1 MVHTPISG
9 YRELNADELKL
20 VNQMKEIEERV
31 LRVLDTLVDVDPRW
45 LAIGKTHIEQGFGAV
60 NRSITKPGRVAL
72 PEDERPLQAGDVFA
86 VEAPSNMESP

>member
-45 LAIGKTHIEQGFGAV
+45 LAIGKTHIEQGFGAFK
-60 NRSITKPGRVAL
+60 RETSSLSRRRRTWRVPDA
-72 PEDERPLQAGDVFA
+72 DRRTTG
-86 VEAPSNMESP
+86 